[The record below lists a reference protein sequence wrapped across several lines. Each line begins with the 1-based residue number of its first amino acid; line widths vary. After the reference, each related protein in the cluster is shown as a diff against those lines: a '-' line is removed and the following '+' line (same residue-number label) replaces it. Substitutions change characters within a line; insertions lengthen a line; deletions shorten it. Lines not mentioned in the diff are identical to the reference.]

1 MPERRYPLD
10 GGACCGNTDD
20 RAPGE
25 AKMKKPIE
33 SVLVVGYGTMG
44 KGIVLSFAR
53 AGFATTVLSRD
64 PSRIADLP
72 EGARAVAEL
81 PTEAPDLVIESVPE
95 RIELKIGRE
104 HV

>member
-25 AKMKKPIE
+25 AKLKRPIE

-44 KGIVLSFAR
+44 KGLVLSFAR
-53 AGFATTVLSRD
+53 AGFDTTVLSRD

-72 EGARAVAEL
+72 DGARAVAEL
-81 PTEAPDLVIESVPE
+81 PAEAPDPLPQSGPE
-95 RIELKIGRE
+95 TITI
-104 HV
+104 